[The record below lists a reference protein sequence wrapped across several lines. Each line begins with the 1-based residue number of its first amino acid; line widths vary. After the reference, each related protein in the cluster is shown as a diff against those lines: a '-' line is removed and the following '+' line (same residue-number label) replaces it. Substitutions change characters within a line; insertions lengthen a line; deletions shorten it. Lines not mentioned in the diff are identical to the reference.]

1 MILTQAIIQTNSG
14 YTTAGAENRAV
25 LLQSLR
31 GPPSHFLLR
40 GERARIF
47 TDFALAQQ
55 PEYSSVIHQ
64 SNLVH
69 CIYGTLLQPSNPRLS
84 HFLLRC
90 ERARICTDFALAR
103 SPEYSSVI
111 H

>member
-1 MILTQAIIQTNSG
+1 M
-14 YTTAGAENRAV
+14 
-25 LLQSLR
+25 
-31 GPPSHFLLR
+31 PPLARLSHFLLR
-40 GERARIF
+40 CERARIC

-55 PEYSSVIHQ
+55 PEYSSVIQQ

-69 CIYGTLLQPSNPRLS
+69 CIYETLLQPLNTRLS

-103 SPEYSSVI
+103 SPEYSNVI
-111 H
+111 HQSGLVYCAYETLL